1 MSKQEGGS
9 MSVAEQI
16 KKAQDV
22 SDEIDLVKAV
32 LNGYPQSMAR
42 SDALRAL
49 RVIADSHTKST
60 AILGALP
67 SSDVQTKPEQ
77 VDPTG
82 GVADPK
88 PDMAESLV
96 EVACTLQELMRFLED
111 TSHKRRPDK
120 DFDLI
125 GNYTTA
131 NIASVAK
138 MAAWHLKSI
147 QGAHGRLHDVI
158 LELSPGIGLSEID
171 LLRQQSAEEI
181 LKLKRRIAELESVP
195 PLYAAVEEAAGALP
209 NGWEIRLCVELG
221 AGTVE
226 LFDPDGVESDF
237 ATNNERLDFT
247 VKDALDAAQSIHRAQ
262 QPAPA
267 QGE

>member
-1 MSKQEGGS
+1 
-9 MSVAEQI
+9 MSVEEQI
-16 KKAQDV
+16 KKAQDI

-32 LNGYPQSMAR
+32 LNGYPASMAR
-42 SDALRAL
+42 ADALRAL

-60 AILGALP
+60 ALMGAMA
-67 SSDVQTKPEQ
+67 SSDVQEQ
-77 VDPTG
+77 
-82 GVADPK
+82 
-88 PDMAESLV
+88 PDAAESLIA
-96 EVACTLQELMRFLED
+96 VACTLQELMGFLED

-120 DFDLI
+120 DFDLL

-138 MAAWHLKSI
+138 MAAWHLKSL
-147 QGAHGRLHDVI
+147 QGAHGCLHDVI
-158 LELSPGIGLSEID
+158 VKLSPGVGVSEID
-171 LLRQQSAEEI
+171 LLRQQSAEEV

-195 PLYAAVEEAAGALP
+195 PLYASVEEAAGALP
-209 NGWEIRLCVELG
+209 DGWEIRLCIEKD

-237 ATNNERLDFT
+237 ATNHERLDFT
-247 VKDALDAAQSIHRAQ
+247 VKDALDAAKSIHSAQ

-267 QGE
+267 QGN